1 MTKSL
6 TVTVLLVL
14 LSFTAHAAD
23 QITREQIKQVI
34 SATDTAAMDHN
45 TADIGAYL
53 GDSFERIIEF
63 PHEDQIA
70 TVQLNKIE
78 YLQLVDEGWSRIAY
92 YDQQRDNL
100 EIHIMPDGLSGKSH
114 STITENIM
122 IDGVKMTS
130 RFREYATYELENGK
144 PVITQVSGHTLLGDT
159 TPQ

>member
-1 MTKSL
+1 MAKSL
-6 TVTVLLVL
+6 TVTVLFFL

-34 SATDTAAMDHN
+34 SATDTAAKDHN
-45 TADIGAYL
+45 TAAIGTYL
-53 GDSFERIIEF
+53 GNSFERIIEF

-78 YLQLVDEGWSRIAY
+78 YLQLVDEGWARISY

-100 EIHIMPDGLSGKSH
+100 KIQIMPDGLSGKSH
-114 STITENIM
+114 STITENIV

-130 RFREYATYELENGK
+130 RFREYSTYQLENGR

>member
-14 LSFTAHAAD
+14 LSFTANAAD

>member
-1 MTKSL
+1 MTRSL
-6 TVTVLLVL
+6 TVTVLLAL
-14 LSFTAHAAD
+14 LSFTAHATD

-34 SATDTAAMDHN
+34 SATDTASLDHN
-45 TADIGAYL
+45 TATIGTYL
-53 GDSFERIIEF
+53 GDAFEKIIEI
-63 PHEDQIA
+63 PHEGQIT
-70 TVQLNKIE
+70 TVQLNKTE
-78 YLQLVDEGWSRIAY
+78 YLQLVDDGWSRLSY

-114 STITENIM
+114 STITENVV

-130 RFREYATYELENGK
+130 RFREYAIYELEDGR

>member
-34 SATDTAAMDHN
+34 SATDSAAMEHN
-45 TADIGAYL
+45 TMVIGTYL
-53 GDSFERIIEF
+53 GNSFERIIEF

-78 YLQLVDEGWSRIAY
+78 YLQLVNEGWARISY

-100 EIHIMPDGLSGKSH
+100 KIHIMPDGLSGKSH
-114 STITENIM
+114 STITENIV
-122 IDGVKMTS
+122 IDGVKMTG
-130 RFREYATYELENGK
+130 RFREYATYQLENGRL
-144 PVITQVSGHTLLGDT
+144 VITQVSGHTLLGDT